1 MNPNELNA
9 LHFLHVAGVIVLTA
23 YTFYAFA
30 APAAS
35 RKRVLIATGIASL
48 VVLLTGI
55 RMWQGLYD
63 FAIMSWLI
71 IKIVCWLGV
80 SALTGMA
87 YRQREK
93 AGRLMTIAIL
103 LLVVAVAMVYL
114 RPF

>member
-1 MNPNELNA
+1 
-9 LHFLHVAGVIVLTA
+9 VVGVLVLTA

-30 APAAS
+30 APLAS
-35 RKRVLIATGIASL
+35 RKGVMMATGIASL
-48 VVLLTGI
+48 VILLTGI
-55 RMWQGLYD
+55 RMWQGVYD

-93 AGRLMTIAIL
+93 AGRFMTIAL
-103 LLVVAVAMVYL
+103 LLLTVAVAMVYL
-114 RPF
+114 KPF